1 MRFVVRILAFLG
13 KEVFEVLRQPRL
25 LLVVVIGPFLILL
38 LFGSGLRDGD
48 PPLDAVLVAPPD
60 QDLSA
65 EVEQFEQ
72 TQDGQLTVQDI
83 TEDEEVALDDL
94 RGSAVDVVI
103 VFPEQVS
110 ETLQQNE
117 HPVIT
122 VYHQQLDPLESQA
135 ISLYVETAVARVNDQ
150 VTAQTVEE
158 AQDALAQADPPA
170 DSDLEG
176 LTEASPELIA
186 SPFEGQVALAEG
198 EQIPLAAYYAPA
210 VAIVLLQHLLVTL
223 MAVSLVRESELGTAE
238 LYRAA
243 PLRTWEI
250 VVGKY
255 LAFGLI
261 AALVGAVLLA
271 AMGYGLGVPL
281 LGQPEELVV
290 VLALSCISSAGLG
303 LCVAGLARNH
313 SQAVQYTMLV
323 LLATVFLSG
332 FVLSLERFL
341 PFLSWLALALPPTHA
356 ISVVREIMLQGTS
369 PGVVPVVILS
379 GGGGPRLRGSRALS
393 EAPRTR

>member
-176 LTEASPELIA
+176 LTEADRKS
-186 SPFEGQVALAEG
+186 
-198 EQIPLAAYYAPA
+198 
-210 VAIVLLQHLLVTL
+210 T
-223 MAVSLVRESELGTAE
+223 
-238 LYRAA
+238 
-243 PLRTWEI
+243 
-250 VVGKY
+250 
-255 LAFGLI
+255 
-261 AALVGAVLLA
+261 
-271 AMGYGLGVPL
+271 
-281 LGQPEELVV
+281 
-290 VLALSCISSAGLG
+290 
-303 LCVAGLARNH
+303 
-313 SQAVQYTMLV
+313 
-323 LLATVFLSG
+323 
-332 FVLSLERFL
+332 
-341 PFLSWLALALPPTHA
+341 
-356 ISVVREIMLQGTS
+356 
-369 PGVVPVVILS
+369 
-379 GGGGPRLRGSRALS
+379 RLNS
-393 EAPRTR
+393 